1 MGFFLKKL
9 SLIHAADL
17 LNRED
22 LNKIE
27 YTFMCVKE
35 SMRLYP
41 PVPNVSRCAENDITL
56 PDGRVIPKG
65 NHQIKSVES
74 MLSSLIFRTVHY
86 SPFIMALPILLF
98 TVQSIL
104 RILLQILLY

>member
-1 MGFFLKKL
+1 MKKL

-65 NHQIKSVES
+65 TTKAES
-74 MLSSLIFRTVHY
+74 MLSSLIFRRVHY

-104 RILLQILLY
+104 RILQQILLC

>member
-1 MGFFLKKL
+1 MVNSTNFGIFFFFKRL

-65 NHQIKSVES
+65 NHQGRVNAE
-74 MLSSLIFRTVHY
+74 F
-86 SPFIMALPILLF
+86 FNF
-98 TVQSIL
+98 
-104 RILLQILLY
+104 